1 MNISPETKKIS
12 EIFSIDGEQKY
23 FIPNYQRQY
32 SWRNEQIETLIDDIY
47 KEDIGY
53 YIGNLLI
60 NQQDRKESLEVVD
73 GQQRLTTISLI
84 FIAIH
89 DILNDPQ
96 RFFDVKST
104 DEYKNEI
111 IKKIAVNQADIRRK
125 ILFEEDL
132 DRTKYVL
139 LKKDQVHFNSI
150 LVSSFKNQNIKNRTR
165 LFVKRYLFIV
175 ETLKEIHVN
184 FDELDLFYKKV
195 NATELLKITVTKLS
209 DAFSIFSSL
218 NSKGLPLTL
227 VDLLKNEYLR
237 LSTKENLSEDKSIEK
252 WEKLIEVFLVEDEIQ
267 VNDITQF
274 LLNNFDALESD
285 SSASITKGKALD
297 KYVIIFDN
305 FGSDYINILIKRAK
319 VFDYIKNGNDH
330 QEYGKTLNNNIKSLT
345 YLDHSQ
351 SFPLLLF
358 IFIKNYELELSEDHL
373 NQIIQIIA
381 NFFVRRNVTLRPKSS
396 NARAQFINMNRH
408 IIENNLRAEEIVDFI
423 LQKIISISDSDDEFF
438 DQLVND
444 GIYDKSKD
452 TTRFVLIQLERR
464 LGNYFNKGNK
474 DTLEEYINTDKTKK
488 SKLRWTIEH
497 ILPQGDNLPVYWKS
511 AISPDNSDIAKNV
524 QEEYVHK
531 LGNLTLTPYNSE
543 MGQKSFVEK
552 KNHSDNGIN
561 VGLRNGLFLNQ
572 SILSADENWETKE
585 TWNKHDIVRR
595 SKELARRI
603 IELFRFEIK

>member
-89 DILNDPQ
+89 DILNDYE
-96 RFFDVKST
+96 RFFDNNSS
-104 DEYKNEI
+104 DEYRNEI
-111 IKKIAVNQADIRRK
+111 IKKIAVIQADIRRK
-125 ILFEEDL
+125 ILFDEDL
-132 DRTKYVL
+132 DRTKYL
-139 LKKDQVHFNSI
+139 LLTKDQTHFNSI
-150 LVSSFKNQNIKNRTR
+150 MVSSFKNQNIKNRTR
-165 LFVKRYLFIV
+165 VFVKRYLFIV

-195 NATELLKITVTKLS
+195 NSTELLKITVTKLS

-237 LSTKENLSEDKSIEK
+237 ISTKEHLREEK
-252 WEKLIEVFLVEDEIQ
+252 ALEQWENFIDIFLIEDEIQ

-285 SSASITKGKALD
+285 SSSSITKGKALD
-297 KYVIIFDN
+297 KYVNIFDSY
-305 FGSDYINILIKRAK
+305 GSNYINILIKRAI
-319 VFDYIKNGNDH
+319 VFDFIKNGNVH
-330 QEYGKTLNNNIKSLT
+330 QEFGKTLIENIKNLT

-358 IFIKNYELELSEDHL
+358 VFINNIELELNEEHL
-373 NQIIQIIA
+373 NQITKSIV

-396 NARAQFINMNRH
+396 NARAQFINMNRY
-408 IIENNLRAEEIVDFI
+408 IIENKLRANEIVDYI
-423 LQKIISISDSDDEFF
+423 NNKIVSISDSNDEFF
-438 DQLVND
+438 EQLVND

-452 TTRFVLIQLERR
+452 TTRFVLIQLERNF
-464 LGNYFNKGNK
+464 GNYFNKGNK
-474 DTLEEYINTDKTKK
+474 DTLEEYINADKMKK

-497 ILPQGDNLPVYWKS
+497 ILPQGDNLPVYWKNT
-511 AISPDNSDIAKNV
+511 ISPENPENAKNI
-524 QEEYVHK
+524 QEDYVHR

-552 KNHSDNGIN
+552 KNQADNGIY
-561 VGLRNGLFLNQ
+561 VGLKNGLFLNQ
-572 SILSADENWETKE
+572 SIISADENWETKE
-585 TWNKHDIVRR
+585 TWNKSDIERR
-595 SKELARRI
+595 SKELANKI
-603 IELFRFEIK
+603 IALFSFDN